1 MTQPASNDANANRS
15 TSSFGVK
22 LLTTVVV
29 VMGVM
34 IVAGLATVVGRIIY
48 LASVTQK
55 QAPAAAARVPAS
67 PVTPAEVRQFDLGLP
82 AGAVIR
88 TMSLSGSRLA
98 VHYEAVTGAGV
109 VLLDTETGM
118 VVSRVRI
125 TSTAGEPKAR

>member
-1 MTQPASNDANANRS
+1 MTQPASHDANENRS
-15 TSSFGVK
+15 TSTFGVK

-29 VMGVM
+29 VMGIM

-48 LASVTQK
+48 LASATPK
-55 QAPAAAARVPAS
+55 QAPAAAARVPAI
-67 PVTPAEVRQFDLGLP
+67 PVTPAEVRQFGLGLP

-98 VHYEAVTGAGV
+98 VHYEAVTGAGI

-125 TSTAGEPKAR
+125 TATTEQPKAR